1 MEKKETY
8 ELLLKQIKALIEG
21 EATNEMGGVG

>member
-8 ELLLKQIKALIEG
+8 ELLLKQIEALIEG